1 MFSTPRYLATA
12 GALILLAAG
21 CAGPSSTA
29 TSPVEPPGGPAAA
42 GYPVTIDNCGTQVTF
57 EAAPERVVTIK
68 STATEMLLSLGLGR
82 TIVGSAFA
90 DGPLPDAYA
99 DARIPV
105 LSDQLPGTEATLAL
119 EPDLVYGGWESNFS
133 AEGAGDRA
141 SLEALDVRTYVSPAA
156 CKAEGYKPDPLTFDS
171 IFDDITEVG
180 RIFGVEARADLV
192 VSREADKLA
201 AVTPDGSGLSALWY
215 SSGEKTPYVGA
226 GTGAP
231 QLLME
236 TVGLRNVAAD
246 IDDSWSAM
254 SWEAVAAADPD
265 VIVLVDAAWNT
276 AQQKIEH
283 LTANPATAQLRAV
296 RESRYLTVPFAGSE
310 AGVRSVDTALS
321 LEDQLR
327 QLDPLDP

>member
-1 MFSTPRYLATA
+1 MFSTTRYLATA

-21 CAGPSSTA
+21 CAGPSQTS
-29 TSPVEPPGGPAAA
+29 SPVEPPGGTAAA
-42 GYPVTIDNCGTQVTF
+42 GYPATIDNCGTQVTF

-68 STATEMLLSLGLGR
+68 STATEMLLSLGLGS

-90 DGPLPDAYA
+90 DGPLPDAHA

-105 LSDQLPGTEATLAL
+105 LSEQLPGTEATLAL

-141 SLEALDVRTYVSPAA
+141 SLEALGVRTYVSPAA

-171 IFDDITEVG
+171 IFDDITEMG

-192 VSREADKLA
+192 VSQEADKLA
-201 AVTPDGSGLSALWY
+201 AITPDGSGLSALWY

-276 AQQKIEH
+276 AQQKVDH
-283 LTANPATAQLRAV
+283 LTANPATAKLRAV
-296 RESRYLTVPFAGSE
+296 RESRYLTVPFAGGE
-310 AGVRSVDTALS
+310 AGVRSVDTARS

-327 QLDPLDP
+327 LLDPLDP